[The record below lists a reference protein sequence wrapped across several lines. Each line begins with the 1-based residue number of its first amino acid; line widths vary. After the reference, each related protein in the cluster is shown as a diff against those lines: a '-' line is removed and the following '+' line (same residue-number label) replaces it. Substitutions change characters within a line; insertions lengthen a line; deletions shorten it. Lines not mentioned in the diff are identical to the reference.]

1 MDTCVVLKDDT
12 FPQLLAIHR
21 IADDAVARIHR
32 AIVREQSGNARIE
45 AVLQPDG
52 AVGSTSVVD
61 FDTTR
66 EVRETSPYKSHVN
79 HVVLD
84 SNYEAKVA
92 QSLEA
97 MDEVVRYVKN
107 DHLGFVI
114 PYTIDGHQRSYLPD
128 YIVVIDDGRDGG
140 PLNLVLEVSGRL
152 RRDKAEKVATA
163 RNCWVPAVNASDLG
177 LGRWEFL
184 ETRDPWNVKSE
195 IRAYLRSD
203 KRRA

>member
-21 IADDAVARIHR
+21 IADDAVGRIHR
-32 AIVREQSGNARIE
+32 AILREQSSNARIE

-52 AVGSTSVVD
+52 ALGSSAVVD

-66 EVRETSPYKSHVN
+66 QVRETSPYKCHVN

-92 QSLEA
+92 QSLES

-107 DHLGFVI
+107 DHLVLSI
-114 PYTIDGHQRSYLPD
+114 PYTIDGQQRSFLPD
-128 YIVVIDDGRDGG
+128 YVVVIDEGSRDAV
-140 PLNLVLEVSGRL
+140 NLVLEVSGPL

-163 RNCWVPAVNASDLG
+163 RNCWVPAVNASGLG

-195 IRAYLRSD
+195 IRAYLRSGQ
-203 KRRA
+203 RRT